1 MVGVDLVDE
10 APAAVAALVEFDGAL
25 AVAAVPEAGVAF
37 IAVGGFVVD
46 EVHVG
51 FAAGDVDDH
60 FSTEGGLNDV
70 PNDVG
75 VGFAAIEV
83 GAAAGPEFAEVE
95 FVVLAFVVE
104 LAEEFAIKCDAE
116 GFRCAAANFEDAVVQ
131 AFAGGFADEIIGRK
145 PDPWRGEVAAPV
157 FVGVAVAVFR
167 AHNVL
172 FAVQAQPAFESS
184 FHAFGVPEHF
194 KGVEAAKEGRRA
206 VADVVSHLLVDAQVP
221 CHGANVAHPFR
232 VRLGVRFRD
241 GDAPGHV
248 RFGTGAVAS
257 GEVERHTVA
266 DADLR
271 PGKEAMELPLWLTPE
286 ANVDHAIGRAAPSFT
301 PGWIVPDKHG
311 LRLSMG
317 RIAKKVFDVEA
328 LRFAGLGVVGREGMP
343 PPVVAFF
350 RQRAFEHVGIA
361 CDVAFVHVASSFGE
375 CRLRSAV
382 SYFPVYAIIRV
393 KPVFRNAFSAFENR
407 LCGISDQFQK
417 PGC

>member
-1 MVGVDLVDE
+1 MVGVDLIDE
-10 APAAVAALVEFDGAL
+10 APAAVAALVEFNGAL
-25 AVAAVPEAGVAF
+25 AGAAVPETGVTF
-37 IAVGGFVVD
+37 VAVGGFVVD
-46 EVHVG
+46 EDHIG

-60 FSTEGGLNDV
+60 FGTKGSLDDV
-70 PNDVG
+70 PDDVG
-75 VGFAAIEV
+75 VGFATIEV

-172 FAVQAQPAFESS
+172 FAVQAQPAFEGG
-184 FHAFGVPEHF
+184 FHAFSVPEHF
-194 KGVEAAKEGRRA
+194 KGVEAAEEGRRA

-221 CHGANVAHPFR
+221 FHGASIAHPFGM
-232 VRLGVRFRD
+232 RLGVRFGD
-241 GDAPGHV
+241 GDAPGHAC
-248 RFGTGAVAS
+248 FGAGAVAS
-257 GEVERHTVA
+257 GKVERHTIA

-271 PGKEAMELPLWLTPE
+271 PRKEAMELPLWLTPE

-311 LRLSMG
+311 LRLSVS
-317 RIAKKVFDVEA
+317 RIAEKVFDVEA
-328 LRFAGLGVVGREGMP
+328 LRFAGLGVVRSEGMP
-343 PPVVAFF
+343 PPIVAFL
-350 RQRAFEHVGIA
+350 G
-361 CDVAFVHVASSFGE
+361 
-375 CRLRSAV
+375 
-382 SYFPVYAIIRV
+382 
-393 KPVFRNAFSAFENR
+393 
-407 LCGISDQFQK
+407 
-417 PGC
+417 